1 MNNEIEVFKFE
12 IGKKFK
18 LKDQELIFK
27 ALDFAT
33 EKHKDQKERLASHI

>member
-27 ALDFAT
+27 ALQKST
-33 EKHKDQKERLASHI
+33 KTKKERLASHI